1 MSLDASIRVLIV
13 DDHAVVRSGL
23 SSFLGSEEDLEL
35 VGQASNGVEAL
46 DVLERLEGEARRPDV
61 VVMDLQ
67 MTPIDGI
74 ETTRRI
80 RAAYPDVEV
89 VALTSFGEHY
99 RVDAA
104 LAAGA
109 SGYLLKDADADEIAT
124 AIRAAH
130 RGELPIDPALARDIL
145 PLRGTSPSPSER
157 NLTSRELDV
166 LRLLADGQSNKQ
178 IARELGIGGGTVRAH
193 VSSILAKLDARSR
206 TQAALQALRE
216 GLVAEQDDRS
226 GVR

>member
-1 MSLDASIRVLIV
+1 VAGAIRVLVV

-35 VGQASNGVEAL
+35 VGQASDGLEAL
-46 DVLERLEGEARRPDV
+46 DILTQLDNESRRPDV

-124 AIRAAH
+124 AIRAVH

-145 PLRGTSPSPSER
+145 SERRTSPPSAPER

-166 LRLLADGQSNKQ
+166 LRLLADGQSNKE
-178 IARELGIGGGTVRAH
+178 IARELGISGGTVRAH
-193 VSSILAKLDARSR
+193 VSSILAKLDAHSR
-206 TQAALQALRE
+206 TQAALQAVRE
-216 GLVAEQDDRS
+216 GLVAEHDDRS
-226 GVR
+226 SGP

>member
-1 MSLDASIRVLIV
+1 MLVV

-23 SSFLGSEEDLEL
+23 STFLGSEQDLEL
-35 VGQASNGVEAL
+35 VGQAENVIEAMRMLEQL
-46 DVLERLEGEARRPDV
+46 DGEARRPDV

-80 RAAYPDVEV
+80 RDTYPGIEV

-130 RGELPIDPALARDIL
+130 RGELQIDAALARGIL
-145 PLRGTSPSPSER
+145 SERRPSPSAPER
-157 NLTSRELDV
+157 HLTSRELDV
-166 LRLLADGQSNKQ
+166 LHLLQDGQSNNQ
-178 IARELGIGGGTVRAH
+178 IARELGISGGTVRDNL
-193 VSSILAKLDARSR
+193 SIILAKLDAH
-206 TQAALQALRE
+206 
-216 GLVAEQDDRS
+216 
-226 GVR
+226 

>member
-1 MSLDASIRVLIV
+1 LGQPIRVLVV

-35 VGQASNGVEAL
+35 VGQAATGLEAMHLLEQL
-46 DVLERLEGEARRPDV
+46 DGEARRPDV
-61 VVMDLQ
+61 IVMDLQ

-80 RAAYPDVEV
+80 RAAYPGVEV

-130 RGELPIDPALARDIL
+130 RGELQIDAALARGIL
-145 PLRGTSPSPSER
+145 SERRPSTSAPER

-166 LRLLADGQSNKQ
+166 LRLVAEGQSNKE
-178 IARELGIGGGTVRAH
+178 IAHELGISGGTVRAH
-193 VSSILAKLDARSR
+193 VSSILAKLDAHSR
-206 TQAALQALRE
+206 TQAAMQAVRE
-216 GLVAEQDDRS
+216 GLVAEQDDR
-226 GVR
+226 GNGG